1 MRTRKSIIILIGF
14 IALAIVL
21 SVMPFVLSGYLLSV
35 LVLLLIY
42 MLPAMSM
49 RVSLLTG
56 QTNIGVVAFFAI
68 GGYASAILSMEL
80 GVPVVIALLAGGLIA
95 AIVGLLLG
103 SMIMKM
109 GDLYFL
115 ILTWGF
121 LELVRS
127 VAIKAVP
134 LTNGPFGLV
143 NIPPISIGGLVLS
156 DVPEYFFI
164 LFVLVL
170 VLVLLYRMEYSRLG
184 LTWKGIAQAPDLSES
199 VGVNVYRYK
208 LVSFII
214 SCFVAGL
221 GGALYAHHMGVL
233 QPVMFTFLLATTVIL
248 WNVLGGVGSYW
259 GPIVGTVFLLLIVEP
274 LRGLASFEM
283 ITYASILIVVII
295 LLPGGLVTLPSRLG
309 FLIKRLRR
317 KDKTAEADVES
328 GGV

>member
-1 MRTRKSIIILIGF
+1 VRTKKSTIILAAF
-14 IALAIVL
+14 IVLAIVL
-21 SVMPFVLSGYLLSV
+21 FTMPFVLGAYLLSV

-42 MLPAMSM
+42 ILPAMSM
-49 RVSLLTG
+49 RVSLLAG

-68 GGYASAILSMEL
+68 GGYASAILSLKL
-80 GVPVVIALLAGGLIA
+80 GVPVLAALLGGGLIA

-103 SMIMKM
+103 SVIMKM

-143 NIPPISIGGLVLS
+143 NIPPLSIGGLVLS
-156 DVPEYFFI
+156 RVPEYFFI
-164 LFVLVL
+164 LFFTLL
-170 VLVLLYRMEYSRLG
+170 VLVLLYRVEYSRLG
-184 LTWKGIAQAPDLSES
+184 LTWKGIAQAPSLSES
-199 VGVNVYRYK
+199 VGVNVYRFK
-208 LVSFII
+208 LVSFVI

-233 QPVMFTFLLATTVIL
+233 QPGTFTFLLATTVII

-259 GPIVGTVFLLLIVEP
+259 GPIVGTVFLLLLVEP

-283 ITYASILIVVII
+283 ITYAAILIAVII
-295 LLPGGLVTLPSRLG
+295 FLPGGLITLPKRLG
-309 FLIKRLRR
+309 PLIKRLRR
-317 KDKTAEADVES
+317 KGETAKADAE
-328 GGV
+328 GGGT

>member
-1 MRTRKSIIILIGF
+1 VRTRKSIIILSAL
-14 IALAIVL
+14 IALAIVM
-21 SVMPFVLSGYLLSV
+21 SIMPFVLGKYLLSV
-35 LVLLLIY
+35 LILILIY

-49 RVSLLTG
+49 RVSLLAG

-68 GGYASAILSMEL
+68 GGYASAILAMDL
-80 GVPVVIALLAGGLIA
+80 GVPVVLAMLGGGLIA
-95 AIVGLLLG
+95 ALVGLLLG

-143 NIPPISIGGLVLS
+143 NIPHISLGGAALS
-156 DVPEYFFI
+156 RVPEYFFI
-164 LFVLVL
+164 LVVMGI
-170 VLVLLYRMEYSRLG
+170 VMVLLYRLEYSRLG
-184 LTWKGIAQAPDLSES
+184 LTWKGIAQAPNLAES

-208 LVSFII
+208 LISFVI

-259 GPIVGTVFLLLIVEP
+259 GPVVGTVFLLVIVEP
-274 LRGLASFEM
+274 LRGLESFEM
-283 ITYASILIVVII
+283 ITYAAILIVVII
-295 LLPGGLVTLPSRLG
+295 LLPGGLVTLPGRLG
-309 FLIKRLRR
+309 ALRRRLRR
-317 KDKTAEADVES
+317 KNKTAEADAEG

>member
-1 MRTRKSIIILIGF
+1 MRTRKSIVILAAL

-21 SVMPFVLSGYLLSV
+21 STMPFVLNAYLLSV
-35 LVLLLIY
+35 LVLLFIY
-42 MLPAMSM
+42 LLPAMSM
-49 RVSLLTG
+49 RVSLLAG

-68 GGYASAILSMEL
+68 GGYASAILSMKL
-80 GVPVVIALLAGGLIA
+80 GVPFLAALLGGGLIA
-95 AIVGLLLG
+95 ALVGLLLG

-156 DVPEYFFI
+156 RVPEYFFI
-164 LFVLVL
+164 LFVTVL
-170 VLVLLYRMEYSRLG
+170 VLVLLYRLEYSRLG
-184 LTWKGIAQAPDLSES
+184 LTWKGIAQAPSLSES
-199 VGVNVYRYK
+199 VGVNVYRFK
-208 LVSFII
+208 LISFII

-233 QPVMFTFLLATTVIL
+233 TPVMFTFLLATTVIL
-248 WNVLGGVGSYW
+248 WNVLGGVGSFW
-259 GPIVGTVFLLLIVEP
+259 GPVVGTVFLLLLVEP

-283 ITYASILIVVII
+283 ITYAAILIVVII
-295 LLPGGLVTLPSRLG
+295 FLPGGLITLPNRLG
-309 FLIKRLRR
+309 SLIRHLRR
-317 KDKTAEADVES
+317 KGKTAKADAE
-328 GGV
+328 GGGA

>member
-1 MRTRKSIIILIGF
+1 VRTKKSIIILAALIV
-14 IALAIVL
+14 LAIVL
-21 SVMPFVLSGYLLSV
+21 STMPFVLGAYLLSV

-42 MLPAMSM
+42 ILPAMSM
-49 RVSLLTG
+49 RVSLLAG

-68 GGYASAILSMEL
+68 GGYASAILSMKLE
-80 GVPVVIALLAGGLIA
+80 VPVIVALVGGGLVA

-103 SMIMKM
+103 SVIMKM

-143 NIPPISIGGLVLS
+143 NIPPLSIGGLVLS
-156 DVPEYFFI
+156 RVPEYFFI
-164 LFVLVL
+164 LFVTLL
-170 VLVLLYRMEYSRLG
+170 VLVLLYRVEYSRLG
-184 LTWKGIAQAPDLSES
+184 LTWKGIAQAPNLSES
-199 VGVNVYRYK
+199 VGVNVYRLK

-233 QPVMFTFLLATTVIL
+233 QPGTFTFLLATTVII

-259 GPIVGTVFLLLIVEP
+259 GPIVGTVFLLLLVEP
-274 LRGLASFEM
+274 LRGLESFEM
-283 ITYASILIVVII
+283 ITYAAILIVVII
-295 LLPGGLVTLPSRLG
+295 LLPGGLITLPKRLRP
-309 FLIKRLRR
+309 LIKRLRR
-317 KDKTAEADVES
+317 KGETAKADAE
-328 GGV
+328 GGGA

>member
-1 MRTRKSIIILIGF
+1 VRTKKSITILAAF
-14 IALAIVL
+14 IVLAIVL
-21 SVMPFVLSGYLLSV
+21 STMPFVLGAYLLSV

-42 MLPAMSM
+42 ILPAMSM
-49 RVSLLTG
+49 RVSLLAG

-68 GGYASAILSMEL
+68 GGYASAILSMKL
-80 GVPVVIALLAGGLIA
+80 GVPVIVALLGGGLVA

-103 SMIMKM
+103 SVIMKM

-143 NIPPISIGGLVLS
+143 NIPPLSIGGLVLS
-156 DVPEYFFI
+156 RVPEYFFI
-164 LFVLVL
+164 LFFTLL
-170 VLVLLYRMEYSRLG
+170 VLVLLYRVEYSRLG
-184 LTWKGIAQAPDLSES
+184 LTWKGIAQAPSLSES
-199 VGVNVYRYK
+199 VGVNVYRFK
-208 LVSFII
+208 LVSFVI

-233 QPVMFTFLLATTVIL
+233 QPGTFTFLLATTVII

-259 GPIVGTVFLLLIVEP
+259 GPIVGTVFLLLLVEP

-283 ITYASILIVVII
+283 ITYAAILIAVII
-295 LLPGGLVTLPSRLG
+295 FLPGGLITLPKRLG
-309 FLIKRLRR
+309 PLIKRLRR
-317 KDKTAEADVES
+317 KGETAKADAE
-328 GGV
+328 GGGT

>member
-1 MRTRKSIIILIGF
+1 MRTKKSITILAAF
-14 IALAIVL
+14 IVLAIVL
-21 SVMPFVLSGYLLSV
+21 STMPFVLGAYLLSV

-42 MLPAMSM
+42 ILPAMSM
-49 RVSLLTG
+49 RVSLLAG

-68 GGYASAILSMEL
+68 GGYASAILSMKL
-80 GVPVVIALLAGGLIA
+80 GVPVIVALLGGGLVA

-103 SMIMKM
+103 SVIMKM

-143 NIPPISIGGLVLS
+143 NIPPLSIGGLVLS
-156 DVPEYFFI
+156 RVPEYFFI
-164 LFVLVL
+164 LFFTLL
-170 VLVLLYRMEYSRLG
+170 VLVLLYRVEYSRLG
-184 LTWKGIAQAPDLSES
+184 LTWKGIAQAPSLSES
-199 VGVNVYRYK
+199 VGVNVYRFK
-208 LVSFII
+208 LVSFVI

-233 QPVMFTFLLATTVIL
+233 QPGTFTFLLATTVII

-259 GPIVGTVFLLLIVEP
+259 GPIVGTVFLLLLVEP

-283 ITYASILIVVII
+283 ITYAAILIAVII
-295 LLPGGLVTLPSRLG
+295 FLPGGLITLPKRLG
-309 FLIKRLRR
+309 PLIKRLRR
-317 KDKTAEADVES
+317 KGETAKADAE
-328 GGV
+328 GGGT

>member
-1 MRTRKSIIILIGF
+1 VRTRKSIIILAAI
-14 IALAIVL
+14 IALTIVMIT
-21 SVMPFVLSGYLLSV
+21 MPFVLGAYLLSV

-42 MLPAMSM
+42 ILPAMSM
-49 RVSLLTG
+49 RVSLLAG

-80 GVPVVIALLAGGLIA
+80 GVPVLISLLGGGLIA
-95 AIVGLLLG
+95 ALAGLLLG

-156 DVPEYFFI
+156 DIPEYFFI
-164 LFVLVL
+164 LVVTLL

-184 LTWKGIAQAPDLSES
+184 LTWKGIAQAPNLSES

-208 LVSFII
+208 LVSFVI

-309 FLIKRLRR
+309 SLIKRLRR
-317 KDKTAEADVES
+317 KDKTAEADGES
-328 GGV
+328 GG

>member
-1 MRTRKSIIILIGF
+1 MRTKKSIIILAALIV
-14 IALAIVL
+14 LAIVL
-21 SVMPFVLSGYLLSV
+21 STVPFLLGAYLLSV

-42 MLPAMSM
+42 ILPAMSM
-49 RVSLLTG
+49 RVSLLAG

-68 GGYASAILSMEL
+68 GGYASAILSMKL
-80 GVPVVIALLAGGLIA
+80 GVPVLAALLGGGLIA

-103 SMIMKM
+103 SVIMKM

-143 NIPPISIGGLVLS
+143 NIPPLSIGGLVLS
-156 DVPEYFFI
+156 RVPEYFFI
-164 LFVLVL
+164 LFVTLL
-170 VLVLLYRMEYSRLG
+170 VLVLLYRVEYSRLG
-184 LTWKGIAQAPDLSES
+184 LTWKGIAQAPSLSES
-199 VGVNVYRYK
+199 LGVNVHRFK
-208 LVSFII
+208 LTSFVI

-248 WNVLGGVGSYW
+248 WNVIGGVGSYW
-259 GPIVGTVFLLLIVEP
+259 GPIVGTVFLLLLVEP
-274 LRGLASFEM
+274 LRSLASFEM
-283 ITYASILIVVII
+283 ITYAAILIVVII
-295 LLPGGLVTLPSRLG
+295 FLPGGLITLPKRLG
-309 FLIKRLRR
+309 PLIKRLRR
-317 KDKTAEADVES
+317 KGETAKADAE
-328 GGV
+328 GGGT

>member
-1 MRTRKSIIILIGF
+1 MRTKKSTIILAAF
-14 IALAIVL
+14 IVLAIVL
-21 SVMPFVLSGYLLSV
+21 FTMPFVLGAYLLSV

-42 MLPAMSM
+42 ILPAMSM
-49 RVSLLTG
+49 RVSLLAG

-68 GGYASAILSMEL
+68 GGYASAILSLKL
-80 GVPVVIALLAGGLIA
+80 GVPVLAALLGGGLIA

-103 SMIMKM
+103 SVIMKM

-143 NIPPISIGGLVLS
+143 NIPPLSIGGLVLS
-156 DVPEYFFI
+156 RVPEYFFI
-164 LFVLVL
+164 LFFTLL
-170 VLVLLYRMEYSRLG
+170 VLVLLYRVEYSRLG
-184 LTWKGIAQAPDLSES
+184 LTWKGIAQAPNLSES
-199 VGVNVYRYK
+199 VGVNVYRFK
-208 LVSFII
+208 LVSFVI

-233 QPVMFTFLLATTVIL
+233 QPGTFTFLLATTVII

-259 GPIVGTVFLLLIVEP
+259 GPIVGTVFLLLLVEP

-283 ITYASILIVVII
+283 ITYAAILIAVII
-295 LLPGGLVTLPSRLG
+295 FLPGGLITLPKRLG
-309 FLIKRLRR
+309 PLIKRLRR
-317 KDKTAEADVES
+317 KGETAKADAE
-328 GGV
+328 GGGT